1 VDVAWWVRAEQPT
14 ALVSDYANLAAALGL
29 PEAGQAD
36 RQLVVLAVRRWLGW
50 STHPQLFRLERRTWL
65 SFSLGFAT
73 VGLVLTLRR
82 PANPIGWL

>member
-14 ALVSDYANLAAALGL
+14 ALASDYANLAAALGL

-36 RQLVVLAVRRWLGW
+36 QQLVVLAVRRWLGW

-65 SFSLGFAT
+65 SFSLG
-73 VGLVLTLRR
+73 LPRS
-82 PANPIGWL
+82 GWS

>member
-50 STHPQLFRLERRTWL
+50 STHSQLFRLERRTWL
-65 SFSLGFAT
+65 SFSLG
-73 VGLVLTLRR
+73 LPRS
-82 PANPIGWL
+82 GWS